1 MPEWTEEKATPDLRV
16 WRDAQG
22 AVLSLAVPA
31 ESIDLPPHSD
41 EAALRRW
48 CRRLAESRRGGLV
61 EVTKVTGPLGTGTV
75 LIYKRLEKPAYIYT
89 GMLILPTEAV
99 LLFWTVVAGERGTT
113 GVREAVV
120 TAELMNAGRL
130 TIRDYEHSWAQDPY
144 DTSYHGVDRSVL
156 RFISDDE
163 SYDDRFPD
171 HPLSKVRQ
179 VLAALAA
186 NIQLDPEAPQG

>member
-1 MPEWTEEKATPDLRV
+1 MPDWTEEKATPELRV

-22 AVLSLAVPA
+22 TVLSLAIPV
-31 ESIDLPPHSD
+31 ESIDLPPLSD
-41 EAALRRW
+41 EAGVRRW
-48 CRRLAESRRGGLV
+48 CRRLAESRRAGLV
-61 EVTKVTGPLGTGTV
+61 EVTKVIVPLGTGIA

-89 GMLILPTEAV
+89 GMLFLPTEAV
-99 LLFWTVVAGERGTT
+99 LCIWTVVAGERGTT

-120 TAELMNAGRL
+120 TAELMNAGQL
-130 TIRDYEHSWAQDPY
+130 TLRDFEHSWAQDPY

-156 RFISDDE
+156 RFMSDDK

-179 VLAALAA
+179 VLAALPA
-186 NIQLDPEAPQG
+186 NVRLDLEAT